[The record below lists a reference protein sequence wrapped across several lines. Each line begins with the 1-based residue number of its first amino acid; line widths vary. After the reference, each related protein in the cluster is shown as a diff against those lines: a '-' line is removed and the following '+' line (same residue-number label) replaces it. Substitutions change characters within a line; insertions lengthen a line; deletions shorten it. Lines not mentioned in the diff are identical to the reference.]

1 MATKSLDSLYFATLT
16 TDASTGATYGAMTKI
31 AGVITA
37 DIKRNGS
44 GTPLYADDGVFAF
57 ATGKGE
63 TQITLD
69 TAGLTIEQR
78 GALLGH
84 TVAKGVM
91 TIKAGDESP
100 YVGIAFKGLDHN
112 GKNVYVKLL
121 KGKAREFDETMETNG
136 ETPKFSTQKIVI
148 DFINRE
154 YDGASER
161 VAYESGADFE
171 ATTGENWFTTFEPTT
186 TP

>member
-1 MATKSLDSLYFATLT
+1 MATKSLNSLYFATLT
-16 TDASTGATYGAMTKI
+16 TDSETGATYGAMTKI

-44 GTPLYADDGVFAF
+44 GTPLYADDGVFAY

-63 TQITLD
+63 TQLTVD
-69 TAGLTIEQR
+69 TAGLTVEQR
-78 GALLGH
+78 ATILGH
-84 TVAKGVM
+84 TCTKGVI
-91 TIKAGDESP
+91 TTKAGDEAP
-100 YVGIAFKGLDHN
+100 YIGIAFKGLDHN

-121 KGKAREFDETMETNG
+121 KGKARELDESMETNG
-136 ETPKFSTQKIVI
+136 ASPKFSTQKIVI

-161 VAYESGADFE
+161 VAYESGTDFE
-171 ATTGENWFTTFEPTT
+171 ATTGSTWFTTFEPTV
-186 TP
+186 